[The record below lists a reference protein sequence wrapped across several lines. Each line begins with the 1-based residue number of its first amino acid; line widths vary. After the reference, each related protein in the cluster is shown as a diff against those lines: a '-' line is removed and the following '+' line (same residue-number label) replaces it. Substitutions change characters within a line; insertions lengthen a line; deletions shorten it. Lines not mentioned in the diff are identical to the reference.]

1 MENNS
6 CCTGNFADNQ
16 YSEISSSPSD
26 LKDNKDYEILRVE
39 KTKKTCSLCESFAK
53 EKSEKKDLLA
63 VISCEG
69 ACLRGEVSRRV
80 ANALCFDK
88 MPDQTARV
96 CLGSAITKDTGQR
109 NIVRSASRILIFEG
123 CTVDCASRMIKA
135 VLPEQE
141 AVVIH
146 VDNYYEFN
154 KNLFG
159 INEATEEELGRFSE
173 EATRNIYNIMRSK
186 EIS

>member
-1 MENNS
+1 MESNS
-6 CCTGNFADNQ
+6 CCTGNFADKE
-16 YSEISSSPSD
+16 YSEISSNPSG
-26 LKDNKDYEILRVE
+26 LKDNKDYETLRVE

-80 ANALCFDK
+80 ANALCFEK
-88 MPDQTARV
+88 MPDQTARI

-109 NIVRSASRILIFEG
+109 NIVRSASRVVILEG
-123 CTVDCASRMIKA
+123 CTVECASRMIRA
-135 VLPEQE
+135 VLPEQKAE
-141 AVVIH
+141 VIH
-146 VDNYYEFN
+146 VDNYYKFN

-159 INEATEEELGRFSE
+159 INEANEEEIRRFSE
-173 EATRNIYNIMRSK
+173 EATSNIYKAIRSK
-186 EIS
+186 GIS